1 MFKWVQG
8 PNCNSVATA
17 CVALHEVTHILK
29 LDGYLCWFYG
39 LNYRSSPDNYQKKHY
54 INCWMLPG
62 DHMYNWT
69 IHRKLRFASISVE

>member
-39 LNYRSSPDNYQKKHY
+39 FNYRSSPDNYQKKTLHQLLDAARGPHVQLD
-54 INCWMLPG
+54 NSQ
-62 DHMYNWT
+62 
-69 IHRKLRFASISVE
+69 KA